1 MINFAK
7 FEVIGNVGA
16 IQASGNVTHLKIA
29 SNFRRK
35 NGEEWVDD
43 TNWNRVTIFN
53 ERYRKTIAERL
64 RVGDLIFAE
73 GTMRDTSYER
83 EGETVFT
90 TDQIVE
96 KFGILSSNARAD

>member
-73 GTMRDTSYER
+73 GMRARFRGGTPCLTRVTDGTS
-83 EGETVFT
+83 T
-90 TDQIVE
+90 
-96 KFGILSSNARAD
+96 SSGVDAGSAV